1 MMHFLI
7 DWFGNGFG
15 NLHGWLFEAI
25 VQPVVFLLGFGE
37 YTEEAF
43 EGTEWFMIGVCE
55 LALLFAILRP
65 LEALW
70 PVQKITDAGARW
82 NDFIYTVI
90 HRVGLFSVLIFFT
103 LDPLMDYLTG
113 LLRLDNIHPV
123 NLETF
128 WPDIS
133 PIASFMLYF
142 VVLDFFDYWYH
153 RASHQFNWWWGL
165 HSLHHSQQ
173 NMNLWS
179 DNRNHLLDDVL
190 RDIYMALIALGIGVQ
205 PAQYMLLVSL
215 SRILESVQ
223 HANIRLHFG
232 RIGEC
237 LLVSPRYHRM
247 HHAIGAGAKSDGKP
261 SLGGCNFAVLLPLWD
276 ILFGTANFRPEF
288 VATGVRDQLSSTN
301 RIGVMLPGRDYG
313 AGFWQQQWLGLQRM
327 FDYMKRGPG

>member
-90 HRVGLFSVLIFFT
+90 HRIGLFSVLIFFT

-237 LLVSPRYHRM
+237 LLVRHATIGCTTRSAPAQNRMASPAWAA
-247 HHAIGAGAKSDGKP
+247 AILRSCCRCGISCLARQISGP
-261 SLGGCNFAVLLPLWD
+261 SLSQPACAISYRAPIGLASCCRAATTALVFGSNNGWACSGCS
-276 ILFGTANFRPEF
+276 I
-288 VATGVRDQLSSTN
+288 
-301 RIGVMLPGRDYG
+301 I
-313 AGFWQQQWLGLQRM
+313 
-327 FDYMKRGPG
+327 